1 MMPGLDFTSLTDPG
15 EIQARV
21 DQMPT
26 FLPDRKQ
33 FFYRA
38 AEDLREAGFWCSPGA
53 AVGSGPSRIFLGV
66 SGGLDSILLPY
77 FALYLARRLP
87 QILPHPPCIL
97 HFNHGLRP
105 PADQGEARFLRALAD
120 HLGLLYEEREGD
132 VHGLAARAHLGTEEA
147 ARTLRHGFFASR
159 LTHPGDRLFLAHHAD
174 DRAETLLLNLQR
186 GAGLQGLGA
195 LPLRRGSIWRPFL
208 RYQKSELEAF
218 AKQAGLDWCED
229 QTNQEA
235 FCARNRLR
243 LDLIPSWNAMAGYD
257 IRPKITALASEV
269 EDWMALLGP
278 ELAEALAACRL
289 GTSCL
294 NAYQLATYPSP
305 LRRLVLRTFVKE
317 VVQDP
322 GFFLRRDQ
330 VLMVDRL
337 LEDRLREEGKKK
349 AALDL
354 GGGRSFLLN
363 QGILSIKEERASKA
377 QDPGTRPKLFPAEG
391 DDEVF

>member
-1 MMPGLDFTSLTDPG
+1 MPGLDFTRLTDPG

-21 DQMPT
+21 DQLPT
-26 FLPDRKQ
+26 FVPDRKQ
-33 FFYRA
+33 FFYRS
-38 AEDLREAGFWCSPGA
+38 AEDLREADFFCAPNASD
-53 AVGSGPSRIFLGV
+53 GSGYGRIFLGV

-105 PADQGEARFLRALAD
+105 PADQGEALFLRALAD
-120 HLGLLYEEREGD
+120 HLGLLYEEGAGD
-132 VHGLAARAHLGTEEA
+132 VKALAARSHLGTEEA
-147 ARTLRHGFFASR
+147 ARTLRHAFFASQ
-159 LTHPGDRLFLAHHAD
+159 LTQPGDRLFLAHHAD

-195 LPLRRGSIWRPFL
+195 LPLQRGNIWRPFL

-218 AKQAGLDWCED
+218 ARQANLDWCED
-229 QTNQEA
+229 QTNKEG

-243 LDLIPSWNAMAGYD
+243 LDLIPSWNAIAGYD
-257 IRPKITALASEV
+257 IRPKITALATEV
-269 EDWMALLGP
+269 EDWMALIGP
-278 ELAEALAACRL
+278 EVAEALEACRL
-289 GTSCL
+289 GASCL

-305 LRRLVLRTFVKE
+305 LRRLVLRTFVGN
-317 VVQDP
+317 VIQDP
-322 GFFLRRDQ
+322 DFFLRRDQ

-337 LEDRLREEGKKK
+337 FEDRLLGKGKKK

-363 QGILSIKEERASKA
+363 QGILAI
-377 QDPGTRPKLFPAEG
+377 QEG
-391 DDEVF
+391 ESSEN

>member
-1 MMPGLDFTSLTDPG
+1 MPGLDFTRLTDPG

-21 DQMPT
+21 DQLPA

-38 AEDLREAGFWCSPGA
+38 AEDLREAGFWCSSGA
-53 AVGSGPSRIFLGV
+53 AGGSGPSRIFLGV

-77 FALYLARRLP
+77 FVLYLARRLP
-87 QILPHPPCIL
+87 QIFPHSPCIL

-105 PADQGEARFLRALAD
+105 PADQGESLFLRALAD
-120 HLGLLYEEREGD
+120 HLGLLYEEGEGD
-132 VHGLAARAHLGTEEA
+132 VEGLVSRSHLGTEEA
-147 ARTLRHGFFASR
+147 ARTLRHAFFASK
-159 LTHPGDRLFLAHHAD
+159 LTQPGDRLFLAHHAD

-186 GAGLQGLGA
+186 GVGLQGLGA
-195 LPLRRGSIWRPFL
+195 LPLRRGNIWRPFL

-218 AKQAGLDWCED
+218 ARQADLDWCED
-229 QTNQEA
+229 QTNKEG

-243 LDLIPSWNAMAGYD
+243 LDLIPSWNAIAGYD
-257 IRPKITALASEV
+257 IRPKITALATEV
-269 EDWMALLGP
+269 EDWMALIGP
-278 ELAEALAACRL
+278 ELAEALETCRL

-305 LRRLVLRTFVKE
+305 LRRLVLRAFVQDA
-317 VVQDP
+317 VQDP

-330 VLMVDRL
+330 VFMLDRL
-337 LEDRLREEGKKK
+337 LEDRLREEGKKR

-363 QGILSIKEERASKA
+363 QGILAI
-377 QDPGTRPKLFPAEG
+377 LEG
-391 DDEVF
+391 EPSQS